1 MRFGW
6 SEHQQVA
13 RVLESVE
20 AADQGTALALLGVAL
35 LMLAQ
40 DLVVHDAPLSLVLD

>member
-13 RVLESVE
+13 RALESVD

-40 DLVVHDAPLSLVLD
+40 DLVLQDAWVTVVVD